1 MTELFLLRRE
11 IGWCELVRDTTT
23 VAGELLVPESTPE
36 GAIPFLYNI
45 AISSVL
51 LVADQSIGIDGGLNG
66 DILRFHQFLW
76 PANGPETRIQS

>member
-1 MTELFLLRRE
+1 M
-11 IGWCELVRDTTT
+11 RDTTT

-36 GAIPFLYNI
+36 GAIPFRHGI
-45 AISSVL
+45 EMSGSL
-51 LVADQSIGIDGGLNG
+51 LVADESIGIDGGLNG